1 MQARDVKNLK
11 LIAAIVETIL
21 ALPFIGGLIVIGTAW
36 LTLVIVLA
44 LHIAILAVASQNKAK
59 KVAPIMGIITN
70 VLAWIPVVGWL
81 LHLVTAILYWVDI
94 SGKKA

>member
-1 MQARDVKNLK
+1 MQARDVKSLK
-11 LIAAIVETIL
+11 MVAAIVETIL

-44 LHIAILAVASQNKAK
+44 LHIAILAVTSSNKSK
-59 KVAPIMGIITN
+59 KTAPIIGIITN
-70 VLAWIPVVGWL
+70 ALAWIPVVGWL

-94 SGKKA
+94 AGKKA